1 MRRRDFG
8 NTPNTSKSLRL
19 LVSSR
24 TVARAG
30 QGGRVDAFRYSIP
43 SDVLAAIAPGST
55 GAHQDAAAASP
66 PAAGMD
72 GAAGPSR
79 AVQDLGNCAG
89 ATPGAQAARFG
100 GHTTPTAPAKPDPAQ
115 ACTRLTHPVLLI
127 CLSMSSQRRCIQC
140 SCDSV
145 LAL

>member
-43 SDVLAAIAPGST
+43 SDVLAVIAPGAS
-55 GAHQDAAAASP
+55 GAHRGAAAASP
-66 PAAGMD
+66 PTA
-72 GAAGPSR
+72 GAAGAAGLSG
-79 AVQDLGNCAG
+79 AVRDPDTSAV
-89 ATPGAQAARFG
+89 ATPGAQTARCVDLAA
-100 GHTTPTAPAKPDPAQ
+100 PNAPAKRSPAQ
-115 ACTRLTHPVLLI
+115 VCTWLTHPHLPF
-127 CLSMSSQRRCIQC
+127 
-140 SCDSV
+140 
-145 LAL
+145 